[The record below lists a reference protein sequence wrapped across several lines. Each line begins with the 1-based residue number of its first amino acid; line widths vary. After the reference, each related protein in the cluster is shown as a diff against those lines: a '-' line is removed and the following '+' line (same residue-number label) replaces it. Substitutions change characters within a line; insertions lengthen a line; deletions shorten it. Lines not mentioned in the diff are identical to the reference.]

1 MYINKAI
8 LYGNLTRD
16 PEIRALPSGI
26 QVASFGIATNRVYK
40 DKNGAKQESTDFHN
54 IVVFG
59 RQAETAAQYLK
70 KGQGVFIE
78 GRIQT
83 RSWDDK
89 DGQKKEP
96 IVIHRSSIGAIERTM
111 AFLLE
116 HYAGALPFWLSP
128 VQIHIIPIAD
138 RHLEYAQKV
147 KNELKDFRV
156 EINDAQETLGKKI
169 REAEMQKI
177 PYILVVGDKEIAS
190 NAVGVRERGKGD
202 LGTVTLDNFIK
213 NTCGNSTHQ
222 LNA

>member
-89 DGQKKEP
+89 DGQKKYRTE
-96 IVIHRSSIGAIERTM
+96 IVADRVQFGPKTTPGGNYSGGQSATEKPAPVSKPKDKEEGAIEYPQ
-111 AFLLE
+111 E
-116 HYAGALPFWLSP
+116 
-128 VQIHIIPIAD
+128 
-138 RHLEYAQKV
+138 
-147 KNELKDFRV
+147 
-156 EINDAQETLGKKI
+156 EINPED
-169 REAEMQKI
+169 I
-177 PYILVVGDKEIAS
+177 P
-190 NAVGVRERGKGD
+190 
-202 LGTVTLDNFIK
+202 F
-213 NTCGNSTHQ
+213 
-222 LNA
+222 